1 MAKDV
6 LRCAAEVVGGVL
18 DHLLA
23 GLADRLADLLRD
35 LLGDLVGPLHA
46 DGEGRPTELHPLE
59 KGDFAPGGEGFGG
72 SSDRGLDLGGRGGV
86 DRAEELVRRR
96 APDLDL
102 LAVSGNPLAPDEGV
116 LSNRYRH
123 VAPFSVV
130 KGIFARPSPGH

>member
-35 LLGDLVGPLHA
+35 HLGDLVGPLHA
-46 DGEGRPTELHPLE
+46 DSERHPAELDSLEEGN
-59 KGDFAPGGEGFGG
+59 FAPGGEGFGR
-72 SSDRGLDLGGRGGV
+72 SSYRGLDLRGRRGG

-102 LAVSGNPLAPDEGV
+102 LAVAGNPLPAM
-116 LSNRYRH
+116 
-123 VAPFSVV
+123 
-130 KGIFARPSPGH
+130 